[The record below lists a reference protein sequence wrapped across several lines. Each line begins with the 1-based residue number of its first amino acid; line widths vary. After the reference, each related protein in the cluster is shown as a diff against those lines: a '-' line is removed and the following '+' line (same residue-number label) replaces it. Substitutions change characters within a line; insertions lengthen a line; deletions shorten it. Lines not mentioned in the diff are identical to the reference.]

1 MSYNP
6 EFAVLLL
13 SPFKKRPTL
22 DFIESLI
29 THYTPGQIDEN
40 LSLDCLN
47 VLKIFLLM
55 YCFIE
60 NINGNISEFLAYL

>member
-22 DFIESLI
+22 DFIEKISYDLQCAKRD
-29 THYTPGQIDEN
+29 HFLQQQN
-40 LSLDCLN
+40 LQNDIRNLVGFTTSR
-47 VLKIFLLM
+47 VF
-55 YCFIE
+55 F
-60 NINGNISEFLAYL
+60 YL